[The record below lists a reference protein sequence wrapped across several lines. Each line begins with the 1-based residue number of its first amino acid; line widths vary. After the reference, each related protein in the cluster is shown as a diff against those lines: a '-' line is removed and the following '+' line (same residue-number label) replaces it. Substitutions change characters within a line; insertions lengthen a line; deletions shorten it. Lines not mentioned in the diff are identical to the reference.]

1 MLHHLH
7 PPLHPPH
14 TRVRQPGQRGG
25 RGHTSWKK
33 SEGGL
38 FSTPLHLSTFLMT
51 SDTAQT
57 EEVRD
62 TRKTRSAE
70 RQREGN
76 GHTAVRTSVCWGG
89 GDAKSSK
96 TRKKYSKNSSKKKK
110 KKKAQNEKI
119 IFHFVLCS
127 KSKTETGRSSCRRT
141 REDTRGLTEDAETLR
156 LEDALQR
163 REVDDEQLPHD
174 GGQDGET
181 ERAVAAQP
189 HLVDHPGLRSRDG
202 HS

>member
-1 MLHHLH
+1 MEEVRGGALLHPS
-7 PPLHPPH
+7 PPLHLLDDL
-14 TRVRQPGQRGG
+14 RYSADGG
-25 RGHTSWKK
+25 GEGH
-33 SEGGL
+33 
-38 FSTPLHLSTFLMT
+38 
-51 SDTAQT
+51 
-57 EEVRD
+57 EEDEVC
-62 TRKTRSAE
+62 RKTKRRKRSQE
-70 RQREGN
+70 LEQKE
-76 GHTAVRTSVCWGG
+76 
-89 GDAKSSK
+89 
-96 TRKKYSKNSSKKKK
+96 K

>member
-1 MLHHLH
+1 MEEVRGGALLHPS
-7 PPLHPPH
+7 PPLHLLDDL
-14 TRVRQPGQRGG
+14 RYGADGG
-25 RGHTSWKK
+25 GEGH
-33 SEGGL
+33 
-38 FSTPLHLSTFLMT
+38 
-51 SDTAQT
+51 
-57 EEVRD
+57 EEDEVC
-62 TRKTRSAE
+62 RKTKRRKRSHSCA
-70 RQREGN
+70 
-76 GHTAVRTSVCWGG
+76 HICVLGG
-89 GDAKSSK
+89 GHAKSSK
-96 TRKKYSKNSSKKKK
+96 TRKKYSKNSSKKK

-127 KSKTETGRSSCRRT
+127 KSKTETGRSSCRR
-141 REDTRGLTEDAETLR
+141 TRGLTEDAETLR

>member
-76 GHTAVRTSVCWGG
+76 GH
-89 GDAKSSK
+89 
-96 TRKKYSKNSSKKKK
+96 KNSSKKKKK

>member
-1 MLHHLH
+1 MEEVRGGALLHPS
-7 PPLHPPH
+7 PPLHLLDDL
-14 TRVRQPGQRGG
+14 RYGADGG
-25 RGHTSWKK
+25 GEGH
-33 SEGGL
+33 
-38 FSTPLHLSTFLMT
+38 
-51 SDTAQT
+51 
-57 EEVRD
+57 EEDEVC
-62 TRKTRSAE
+62 RKTKRRKRSHSCA
-70 RQREGN
+70 
-76 GHTAVRTSVCWGG
+76 HICVLGG
-89 GDAKSSK
+89 GMQSPRKLEKNIPRTRAK
-96 TRKKYSKNSSKKKK
+96 RKK

>member
-110 KKKAQNEKI
+110 KKQHKMRKSFFI
-119 IFHFVLCS
+119 LCFVQ
-127 KSKTETGRSSCRRT
+127 KVKQKQGGAPAGGRART
-141 REDTRGLTEDAETLR
+141 REDLPRTLR
-156 LEDALQR
+156 LSVWKTLCR
-163 REVDDEQLPHD
+163 
-174 GGQDGET
+174 GGK
-181 ERAVAAQP
+181 
-189 HLVDHPGLRSRDG
+189 
-202 HS
+202 